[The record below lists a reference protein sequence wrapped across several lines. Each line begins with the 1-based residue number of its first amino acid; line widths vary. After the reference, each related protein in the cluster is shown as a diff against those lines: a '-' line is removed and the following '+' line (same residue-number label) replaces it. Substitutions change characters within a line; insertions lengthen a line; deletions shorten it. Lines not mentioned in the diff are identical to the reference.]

1 MSELLRPRDA
11 VKRMTPYA
19 PPTGGRADKMRLDF
33 NENTVGCSPKVAE
46 FLRSRIA
53 ESLLA
58 VYPEYTEAKRELTA
72 HFGAREGEMLLTNG
86 TDEAIQV
93 LINTFVEDGDEVLIL
108 QPSYAMY
115 RFYAELAGAPIRS
128 IPYRAETLGFP
139 LEELFDAI
147 TAQTR
152 AILISNPNNP
162 TGTAVKPDVVEQIL
176 AHAPHAAV
184 LIDEAYF
191 EFFGWTALPLVGER
205 PNLFVSRTFS
215 KAYGMA
221 AMRLGCLFSNSKN
234 VTLVRKAQSPYSVNM
249 LAALAA
255 RVAITDRG
263 YISNYVRE
271 VLAARDILY
280 AGLEALGIGFY
291 RSEGN
296 FVLVRFGERAAEVC
310 EKLSAAGVLVRNRSY
325 ELPGCVRVTVGT
337 CEQTACFLRELE
349 QLWR

>member
-1 MSELLRPRDA
+1 MSDALRPREA
-11 VKRMTPYA
+11 VQRMTPYS
-19 PPTGGRADKMRLDF
+19 PPTGGRADKLRLDF

-46 FLRSRIA
+46 FLRAQIT
-53 ESLLA
+53 EPLLS
-58 VYPEYTEAKRELTA
+58 VYPEYTEAKRARAA
-72 HFGAREGEMLLTNG
+72 HFGVAEGEILLTNG

-93 LINTFVEDGDEVLIL
+93 LINTFVEVGDEALIL

-115 RFYAELAGAPIRS
+115 RFYAELAGAKIRE
-128 IPYRAETLGFP
+128 IPYRAETLVFP
-139 LEELFDAI
+139 LDELFDSI
-147 TAQTR
+147 TPQTR

-191 EFFGWTALPLVGER
+191 EFFGWTALPLIGER

-221 AMRLGCLFSNSKN
+221 SMRLGCLFSNPEN
-234 VTLVRKAQSPYSVNM
+234 ITLMRKAQSPYSVNM

-255 RVAITDRG
+255 GVAVNDRE
-263 YISNYVRE
+263 YVSKYVKE
-271 VLAARDILY
+271 VLAARDLLY
-280 AGLEALGIGFY
+280 AELEQLGIPFY

-296 FVLVRFGERAAEVC
+296 FVLVRFGARAAEVRD
-310 EKLSAAGVLVRNRSY
+310 ELADAGVLVRDRSY
-325 ELPGCVRVTVGT
+325 ELAGCVRVTVGT
-337 CEQTACFLRELE
+337 REQTTRFLSELE
-349 QLWR
+349 RIWR